1 MPIIIVSFS
10 YIYVS
15 QGSVA
20 TPLGCDGIY
29 GNHFIANIPERASER
44 IVKIG

>member
-1 MPIIIVSFS
+1 MQEVTAAIVSFS

-20 TPLGCDGIY
+20 MQLRCGE
-29 GNHFIANIPERASER
+29 IPESVP
-44 IVKIG
+44 VK